1 MIELV
6 VLDMAGTTV
15 DEHGDVYR
23 ALEGAVTATG
33 ATVKPEDLQFWMGA
47 DKTEAI
53 AALMTLGGVQST
65 ETVVNAQF
73 DHFRELL
80 AAAYAKN
87 PPVAM
92 PGVEDALKQLKASG
106 IKIALTT
113 GFSRD
118 VADPILRTLGWGV
131 GEGELIDAVV
141 TSDEVA
147 AGRPAPY
154 MIHRVME
161 LTGVQNVRNIVAGGD
176 TVVDLQ
182 AAHNAG
188 VLPLGV
194 LTGALKR
201 EQLEIH
207 PHEWVLE
214 GVKDLPEVVASL
226 VVKA

>member
-23 ALEGAVTATG
+23 ALESAVTATG
-33 ATVKPEDLQFWMGA
+33 ATVLAEDLQTWMGA

-53 AALMTLGGVQST
+53 AALLELGGVSPTDQ
-65 ETVVNAQF
+65 VVAAQF
-73 DHFRELL
+73 DHFRALL
-80 AAAYAKN
+80 AAAYQEN
-87 PPVAM
+87 PPVAL
-92 PGVEDALKQLKASG
+92 PGVEEALRQLKGNG
-106 IKIALTT
+106 IKVALTT

-118 VADPILRTLGWGV
+118 VADPILKTLGWKV
-131 GEGELIDAVV
+131 GEGELLDAVV

-154 MIHRVME
+154 MIQRVME
-161 LTGVQNVRNIVAGGD
+161 LTAVHNVRNVVAGGD

-182 AAHNAG
+182 AGHNAG

-194 LTGALKR
+194 LTGALGR
-201 EQLEIH
+201 EQLEAH
-207 PHEWVLE
+207 PHEWVLG
-214 GVKDLPEVVASL
+214 GVKDLPGVIESL
-226 VVKA
+226 LAKV